1 MPARYDVSQI
11 KKCPVYRI
19 DSNDNTSVK
28 YIMFGPDLSSFKQF
42 TDINSLFAYASE
54 KNFILDFKN
63 DS

>member
-1 MPARYDVSQI
+1 MPARYDVLDI
-11 KKCPVYRI
+11 RKCPVYKI
-19 DSNDNTSVK
+19 EPNNNNSAK

-42 TDINSLFAYASE
+42 ADINSLLAYASE